1 MAGVRDHINEQNIF
15 ERRLG
20 QIMGWSFVEEQG
32 KGSCIDYNSP
42 DGTKIEVK
50 FDWDSISTGNHYL
63 EYAQTSDGGMK
74 WVPSGFSI
82 SAEEADLWVIINEE
96 WMRIL
101 SISSMREMVKENRSK
116 MRIAKTRAGVN
127 HNQAGQFSKAYLV
140 PFEILDNYVI
150 LKTESPIKR
159 D

>member
-1 MAGVRDHINEQNIF
+1 MDVGDFIRDSMVSEM
-15 ERRLG
+15 RLG
-20 QIMGWSFVEEQG
+20 KLMSWKYVNYQNA
-32 KGSCIDYNSP
+32 GSSYDFLAP
-42 DGTKIEVK
+42 DGSKIEVK
-50 FDWDSISTGNHYL
+50 FDWDSIDTANHYL
-63 EYAQTSDGGMK
+63 EYAQTSDNGVK

-101 SISSMREMVKENRSK
+101 SIKSMLKMMKENRSSF
-116 MRIAKTRAGVN
+116 RIAKTRAGVN